1 MSPPIRRT
9 KGLPSRLPPGTR
21 TLDTR
26 CNKRAPPRQAPS
38 SWSQREVFNL
48 LCNPTRDDN
57 LLSARPGHATGWLG
71 LLAVFDADF
80 SRRTARHN
88 TPRCRLNGSGASG
101 TMPAAE
107 KGELVHKGTG
117 HSRRHTATSTG
128 GAAACAMATSAGC
141 IFFSPHSPSLT
152 QAKMRRKAA
161 VPWSLAAFGDLVEL
175 PPVPATRGICKATLH
190 IRTPAVPAQGWKL
203 AAFLVTFSSTAVPVV
218 RPRNS
223 AGSCPRCHAANTQH
237 HTGWKVSVDYFSS
250 PTPSPRPYSATPI
263 TPRCLP
269 RSDIVGMQQT
279 GHAISHQR
287 CTRPKRGFRHVEGGH
302 REGVASAP
310 FNWVPPPQGGR
321 LLAAESSIRQRRE
334 VTSGF
339 SDGAG
344 VKNLPTWPSR
354 AALGR
359 DDLDY
364 YAGRLWLCCCV
375 RAV

>member
-161 VPWSLAAFGDLVEL
+161 VPWSLAAFGGSRRASPRARHARNMQSNFAYQDASRPGPRMETGCFLGDLFFD
-175 PPVPATRGICKATLH
+175 GSSGC
-190 IRTPAVPAQGWKL
+190 
-203 AAFLVTFSSTAVPVV
+203 STAEQRRQLPTM
-218 RPRNS
+218 
-223 AGSCPRCHAANTQH
+223 SCRK
-237 HTGWKVSVDYFSS
+237 HT
-250 PTPSPRPYSATPI
+250 TPHWLES
-263 TPRCLP
+263 
-269 RSDIVGMQQT
+269 
-279 GHAISHQR
+279 
-287 CTRPKRGFRHVEGGH
+287 KR
-302 REGVASAP
+302 
-310 FNWVPPPQGGR
+310 R
-321 LLAAESSIRQRRE
+321 LLFFPDTLSAAI
-334 VTSGF
+334 F
-339 SDGAG
+339 C
-344 VKNLPTWPSR
+344 NPNHPTMSPS
-354 AALGR
+354 L
-359 DDLDY
+359 
-364 YAGRLWLCCCV
+364 
-375 RAV
+375 